1 MREAELHDL
10 IKGVRLLCLDAG
22 NTVIFLDHARV
33 AAWATSRGLPVRPEA
48 LVQAEGEAKL
58 AQEQGVMV
66 DVEWKGRGLP
76 GAVGWGRMVGTML
89 HRAGIPAD
97 TIASLLGPLWEEHAR
112 RNLWSLVP
120 EGLGDALDA
129 ARAGGVKVALVSN
142 SEGMLEELFVA
153 LGVRGH
159 FDLVLDSGRVGVEK
173 PDPRIFRLAL
183 DAFGATAAE
192 ALHLGDS
199 IATDVLGARAA
210 GIRVALIDP
219 YGHTAGRAADVPRVT
234 GVVEVARALSRLGP
248 IS

>member
-1 MREAELHDL
+1 
-10 IKGVRLLCLDAG
+10 
-22 NTVIFLDHARV
+22 
-33 AAWATSRGLPVRPEA
+33 
-48 LVQAEGEAKL
+48 
-58 AQEQGVMV
+58 MV

-159 FDLVLDSGRVGVEK
+159 FDSRAGQRQGRSGEAGPANLPAGAGCVRRDRGGGAPPRRLDRDRRSRRARRG
-173 PDPRIFRLAL
+173 DPRRAHRPLRSHGRAR
-183 DAFGATAAE
+183 G
-192 ALHLGDS
+192 G
-199 IATDVLGARAA
+199 RAA
-210 GIRVALIDP
+210 GHR
-219 YGHTAGRAADVPRVT
+219 GRRGGTRA
-234 GVVEVARALSRLGP
+234 VEARADLVRPADARGECSPVRERSPRHGTVRSSCPTARTPRSSSRCCP
-248 IS
+248 VTA

>member
-1 MREAELHDL
+1 M
-10 IKGVRLLCLDAG
+10 
-22 NTVIFLDHARV
+22 
-33 AAWATSRGLPVRPEA
+33 
-48 LVQAEGEAKL
+48 
-58 AQEQGVMV
+58 
-66 DVEWKGRGLP
+66 
-76 GAVGWGRMVGTML
+76 
-89 HRAGIPAD
+89 
-97 TIASLLGPLWEEHAR
+97 
-112 RNLWSLVP
+112 
-120 EGLGDALDA
+120 
-129 ARAGGVKVALVSN
+129 
-142 SEGMLEELFVA
+142 
-153 LGVRGH
+153 
-159 FDLVLDSGRVGVEK
+159 EK